1 MGTTIRS
8 LRHTHPHRLAA
19 WLTGIGLVLALAFPG
34 ASRAAEVE
42 ATGTA
47 AVINGNV
54 ASARNQ
60 ALINAQRNAVEQGV
74 GLVLDSKTVADNF
87 QVIKDEILTSS
98 QGFVTRYLVVSE
110 GTTPDRQSYQVK
122 IKAEV
127 AQNLLE
133 DRLAALRIL
142 NKKMGN
148 KRVMVIYQSAN
159 PNALPRTHAGV
170 TAALGALNDELNKS
184 GFRVFN
190 EAQTEKVYQQIEK
203 AARVDRPVDDL
214 IAMALDNQ
222 ADILLKFED
231 IGGERGPAGGHCAA
245 AYATIRVSAYDTS
258 TGRQIADSQVE
269 GKELLRPDA
278 GPYDWEKGLADAS
291 QKAARDAAGETITR
305 IADYYKQVG
314 DTGFAYLLI
323 FRGYSDDEKDVILDY
338 LEHTEG
344 FKQLTE
350 RDNAPDYLE
359 VELFSAEE
367 GSRLRRLIRQG
378 LTDKGIKLQ
387 TQSEIGNRILFQNP
401 AKAQ

>member
-1 MGTTIRS
+1 MRPHIRS
-8 LRHTHPHRLAA
+8 LTPARSLLLALLLAA
-19 WLTGIGLVLALAFPG
+19 GWFLA
-34 ASRAAEVE
+34 ASFAPRGVRAVEVE
-42 ATGTA
+42 ASGTA
-47 AVINGNV
+47 AVLNGNV

-74 GLVLDSKTVADNF
+74 GLVLDSKTATENF
-87 QVIKDEILTSS
+87 QVIKDQILTSS
-98 QGFVTRYLVVSE
+98 QGFVTKYLVVSE
-110 GTTPDRQSYQVK
+110 GATPDRQSYVVK
-122 IKAEV
+122 IKADV

-133 DRLAALRIL
+133 DKLAALRIL

-148 KRVMVIYQSAN
+148 KRIMVIYQSDN
-159 PNALPRTHAGV
+159 QNALPRNHGAT
-170 TAALGALNDELNKS
+170 TSALQGLNDELNKA

-190 EAQTEKVYQQIEK
+190 QAQTEKVYQQIEK

-222 ADILLKFED
+222 ADILVRFED
-231 IGGERGPAGGHCAA
+231 IAGQRGPAGGQFSAA
-245 AYATIRVSAYDTS
+245 FATIRVSVYDTS

-269 GKELLRPDA
+269 GKQLLRANA

-291 QKAARDAAGETITR
+291 QKAARDAAAESITK

-323 FRGYSDDEKDVILDY
+323 FKGYSDDEKDVILGY

-344 FKQLTE
+344 FKQLSE
-350 RDNAPDYLE
+350 LKNAPEYLE
-359 VELFSAEE
+359 VELFSSEE
-367 GSRLRRLIRQG
+367 GSRLRRMVRQG
-378 LTDKGIKLQ
+378 LTEKGIKLQ
-387 TQSEIGNRILFQNP
+387 TQSSAGNRILFQNP

>member
-1 MGTTIRS
+1 MRTTTRLPDSIRAGM
-8 LRHTHPHRLAA
+8 LCLLLCAA
-19 WLTGIGLVLALAFPG
+19 WLAAACLSPAGL
-34 ASRAAEVE
+34 SAAEVE
-42 ATGTA
+42 AAGTA
-47 AVINGNV
+47 AVINGNI

-60 ALINAQRNAVEQGV
+60 ALLNAQRNAVEQGV
-74 GLVLDSKTVADNF
+74 GLVLDSKTVAENF
-87 QVIKDEILTSS
+87 QIIKDQILTSS
-98 QGFVTRYLVVSE
+98 QGFVTKYLVVSE
-110 GTTPDRQSYQVK
+110 GATPDRQSYQVR

-148 KRVMVIYQSAN
+148 KRIMVIYQSDN
-159 PNALPRTHAGV
+159 RNALPRNHGAT
-170 TAALGALNDELNKS
+170 TAALQGLNDELNKA

-190 EAQTEKVYQQIEK
+190 QVQTEKVYQQIEK

-222 ADILLKFED
+222 ADILVRFED
-231 IGGERGPAGGHCAA
+231 IGGERGAQGGQFSA
-245 AYATIRVSAYDTS
+245 AYATIRVSVYDTS

-269 GKELLRPDA
+269 GKQLLRANA
-278 GPYDWEKGLADAS
+278 GPYDWAKGLADAS
-291 QKAARDAAGETITR
+291 QKAAREAASESITK

-323 FRGYSDDEKDVILDY
+323 FKGYSDDEKDVILDY

-344 FKQLTE
+344 YKQLSE
-350 RDNAPDYLE
+350 LKNAPDYLE
-359 VELFSAEE
+359 VELFSSEE

-387 TQSEIGNRILFQNP
+387 TQSAAGNRILFQNP